1 MKGESM
7 RRQSIFVLAML
18 LSLILVACGAPPAPQ
33 PAPEVVPEL
42 EAQRL
47 SRVSAL
53 KLAIVSIAK
62 AAQQGA
68 CDQDDNNPIIGR
80 ILNRLTDELVRI
92 TPKQTEAEKL
102 PKVAGGWKQV
112 WSDLDSSAPICI
124 SAKDIYQVVSPA
136 GYYWNISKTILPQG
150 NSLGLL
156 RGKYEVQPDFLRI
169 EFTAQAFS
177 PVYPAKG
184 TNLVALAERAEKG
197 EFIPLPSGFPVGLK
211 GNLQNS
217 YVDDTLRIVRGEDDR
232 PDDKPG
238 IFILLRA
245 DVIN

>member
-1 MKGESM
+1 MN
-7 RRQSIFVLAML
+7 RRRVYLVGVVAL
-18 LSLILVACGAPPAPQ
+18 LSLILVACGAPAPQ
-33 PAPEVVPEL
+33 AVPEPQQESL

-62 AAQQGA
+62 AAQQGV
-68 CDQDDNNPIIGR
+68 CDQDDNNPVISR
-80 ILNRLTDELVRI
+80 ILNRLTDELVRL

-102 PKVAGGWKQV
+102 PKVAGGWRQV
-112 WSDLDSSAPICI
+112 WSDLDNSAPVCI
-124 SAKDIYQVVSPA
+124 SAKDIYQVVSPS

-169 EFTAQAFS
+169 EFTNQAFS

-184 TNLVALAERAEKG
+184 TNLVALAERAENG